1 MKTIGLIGGMSWES
15 TAEYY
20 RILNQRIAERCG
32 GLHSAK
38 VVLYSVDFADI
49 EARQRQGDWTGAGEV
64 LADAARRV
72 AAAGADLVL
81 ICTNTM
87 HIVADAVSAA
97 IDIPLLHIV
106 DVVGQSISERGMK
119 RVGLLGTKFT
129 MERDFYAGRLRTV
142 SGIDS
147 IVPDSQSRNE
157 VNRIIFEELCL
168 GRILPESKRFMID
181 VIRQLAAEGAEGVV
195 LACTELPLL
204 VQQSDTP
211 VTLFDTTAIHA
222 EAAVAAALQCQ
233 QGEGK

>member
-20 RILNQRIAERCG
+20 RILNQRIAEHCG

-38 VVLYSVDFADI
+38 VMLYSVDFADI
-49 EARQRQGDWTGAGEV
+49 EARQRQEDWTGAGEL

-72 AAAGADLVL
+72 AAAGADLML

-87 HIVADAVSAA
+87 HMVADTVSAA
-97 IDIPLLHIV
+97 VDIPLLHIV
-106 DVVGQSISERGMK
+106 DAVGRSISECGMK

-129 MERDFYAGRLRTV
+129 MERDFYTGRLLTA

-147 IVPDSQSRNE
+147 IVPDSRGRDE

-168 GRILPESKRFMID
+168 GRILPESKRFVID
-181 VIRQLAAEGAEGVV
+181 VIGQLTAQGAEGVV

-204 VQQSDTP
+204 VHQSDTP
-211 VTLFDTTAIHA
+211 VRLFDTTAIHA
-222 EAAVAAALQCQ
+222 EAAVAAALRDHRRD
-233 QGEGK
+233 GA